1 MKREEKLEKI
11 IAYIK
16 EGEKKDRDFYIGFEA
31 EHFVVDRDSLESE
44 CYYGDKGVLGA

>member
-16 EGEKKDRDFYIGFEA
+16 EGEKKDRDFYIGYRF
-31 EHFVVDRDSLESE
+31 
-44 CYYGDKGVLGA
+44 